1 MATRLNYKGIK
12 YLDSLKNSKKPGINN
27 LFKILSYLNNP
38 QNLLKNK
45 VIISGTNGK
54 GTVAQILN
62 RIYIDG
68 GYKVGLYTSPHLLNI
83 NERIKINDKKI
94 TFPNL
99 NKYINIIIKAT
110 KRIKVNLSY
119 FELLTAVSILYFSK
133 AKNDINIFEVG
144 LGGRFDATN
153 VIKSKIGIITNVEMD
168 HMEYLGDTIEKITY
182 EKIGIINNE
191 STLITSVRP
200 RSIRTIRKYCKENDT
215 KIFRL
220 NNDFHVESKNNQNQ
234 YISGKN
240 KINFKTKLEGAHQL
254 NNISVALKTTEVIKD
269 LYKLNVNKNQIIK
282 SVKNVGNP
290 GRYEVISDNPILIID
305 VSHNVH
311 SIQTLIKNFQL
322 KNPDKKVNIL
332 LGMLKEKN
340 PIKCINLLL
349 KIAKKIYLTEVPNPR
364 TFDPNKVLELLKNKR
379 ISYIS
384 NDEIP
389 ALLNKKDDF
398 ILTGSIY
405 LIGSLIKK
413 KYVRLKK

>member
-1 MATRLNYKGIK
+1 
-12 YLDSLKNSKKPGINN
+12 
-27 LFKILSYLNNP
+27 
-38 QNLLKNK
+38 
-45 VIISGTNGK
+45 
-54 GTVAQILN
+54 
-62 RIYIDG
+62 
-68 GYKVGLYTSPHLLNI
+68 
-83 NERIKINDKKI
+83 
-94 TFPNL
+94 
-99 NKYINIIIKAT
+99 
-110 KRIKVNLSY
+110 
-119 FELLTAVSILYFSK
+119 
-133 AKNDINIFEVG
+133 
-144 LGGRFDATN
+144 
-153 VIKSKIGIITNVEMD
+153 MD

>member
-12 YLDSLKNSKKPGINN
+12 YLDSLKNSKKPGLNN

-168 HMEYLGDTIEKITY
+168 HMEYLGCLLY
-182 EKIGIINNE
+182 
-191 STLITSVRP
+191 TS
-200 RSIRTIRKYCKENDT
+200 D
-215 KIFRL
+215 
-220 NNDFHVESKNNQNQ
+220 
-234 YISGKN
+234 
-240 KINFKTKLEGAHQL
+240 A
-254 NNISVALKTTEVIKD
+254 A
-269 LYKLNVNKNQIIK
+269 
-282 SVKNVGNP
+282 
-290 GRYEVISDNPILIID
+290 
-305 VSHNVH
+305 
-311 SIQTLIKNFQL
+311 
-322 KNPDKKVNIL
+322 
-332 LGMLKEKN
+332 
-340 PIKCINLLL
+340 
-349 KIAKKIYLTEVPNPR
+349 
-364 TFDPNKVLELLKNKR
+364 
-379 ISYIS
+379 
-384 NDEIP
+384 DE
-389 ALLNKKDDF
+389 
-398 ILTGSIY
+398 
-405 LIGSLIKK
+405 
-413 KYVRLKK
+413 